1 MDCGWN
7 GALIFG
13 VAAWMGSSASDENLE
28 ELEEND

>member
-1 MDCGWN
+1 MDYGTVL
-7 GALIFG
+7 LIFG